1 MTLAH
6 PNAARI
12 LRRIVTL
19 ATLTVLAGC
28 ATHTAR
34 LQQQTHEAA
43 KYAARARADYTP
55 PGPPGDPW
63 GPYIHEAA
71 GRFDMPDQWVR
82 GVMQQESGGRMYEFG
97 QLITSPVGAMGLM
110 QVMPATYDELRAR
123 YSLGDDPYD
132 PHANIL
138 AGTGYMR
145 ELYDAYGAPAFL
157 AAYNAGPRRLDDY
170 LTRNRP
176 LPDETRH
183 YVAKI
188 GPSLYGARPL
198 RIADAQNLAMNQI
211 PINIPSGPRYP
222 VQRTARYAIA
232 AVERRGK
239 YTTVRY
245 RTQPEALPQPEP
257 PPQYAMA
264 QVAKPAHGGFHLV
277 GRAYADTI
285 PVRSGGPAVGG
296 WGVQVGAFATAALAK
311 SAAEQARA
319 AGLSAG
325 RVVVGEARGPRGT
338 LYRARVVGLSREA
351 ATAGCDRA
359 GHRACVIVSA
369 NSQS

>member
-1 MTLAH
+1 MTLARAH
-6 PNAARI
+6 QIFRP
-12 LRRIVTL
+12 L
-19 ATLTVLAGC
+19 ALMAFLTGC

-34 LQQQTHEAA
+34 IQQQTQEAA
-43 KYAARARADYTP
+43 KYAAHARADYTP
-55 PGPPGDPW
+55 PGPPSDPW
-63 GPYIHEAA
+63 GPYIRESAE
-71 GRFDMPDQWVR
+71 RFDMPERWVR

-138 AGTGYMR
+138 AGTGYLR
-145 ELYDAYGAPAFL
+145 ELYDVYGAPAFL

-170 LTRNRP
+170 LTHNRP

-188 GPSLYGARPL
+188 GPSLYGVQPMRV
-198 RIADAQNLAMNQI
+198 ADAQNVAMNQI
-211 PINIPSGPRYP
+211 PIDIPAGPRYP
-222 VQRTARYAIA
+222 VQRTTRIAIA

-239 YTTVRY
+239 YTAARY
-245 RTQPEALPQPEP
+245 RTQPEALPLPEP
-257 PPQYAMA
+257 PPQYSIA
-264 QVAKPAHGGFHLV
+264 QLTKPARGGFHLV

-285 PVRSGGPAVGG
+285 PVRAGGPATGD
-296 WGVQVGAFATAALAK
+296 WGVQVGAFVTPALAK

-319 AGLSAG
+319 TGLSAG
-325 RVVVGEARGPRGT
+325 RVVIGEARGPHGT
-338 LYRARVVGLSREA
+338 LYRARIVGLSREA

-359 GHRACVIVSA
+359 GHRACIIVSP

>member
-1 MTLAH
+1 MAAVFAVSPTLA
-6 PNAARI
+6 
-12 LRRIVTL
+12 L
-19 ATLTVLAGC
+19 LAGC
-28 ATHTAR
+28 ATHNAR
-34 LQQQTHEAA
+34 LESTQEAA
-43 KYAARARADYTP
+43 KYAAHARTDYTP

-63 GPYIHEAA
+63 GPYIREAA
-71 GRFDMPDQWVR
+71 ARFDMPDQWVR
-82 GVMQQESGGRMYEFG
+82 GVMRQESGGRMYENG

-123 YSLGDDPYD
+123 YSLGADPYD

-183 YVAKI
+183 YVAVI
-188 GPSLYGARPL
+188 GPSLYGAQPMRV
-198 RIADAQNLAMNQI
+198 ADAQGVAINQI
-211 PINIPSGPRYP
+211 PVDIPAGPRYP
-222 VQRTARYAIA
+222 VRRTTNYAIA
-232 AVERRGK
+232 SAARRGRAGA
-239 YTTVRY
+239 VRY
-245 RTQPEALPQPEP
+245 ATLPDPQLPLPEP
-257 PPQYAMA
+257 PPGYSLSQM
-264 QVAKPAHGGFHLV
+264 AKPPRGGFHLV

-285 PVRSGGPAVGG
+285 PVRSGGPSTGA
-296 WGVQVGAFATAALAK
+296 WGIQVGAFATAALAH
-311 SAAEQARA
+311 SAAERARGS
-319 AGLSAG
+319 GLSAG
-325 RVVVGEARGPRGT
+325 RVAVGEARGPHGT

-351 ATAGCDRA
+351 ATAGCERA
-359 GHRACVIVSA
+359 GHRACIVVSP